1 MKSHHPVESVYA
13 ARIPGVRV
21 SYAFWKRIL
30 DILGSLTLILLLS
43 PVLLIIAL
51 FVRFT
56 SPGPIVYKQAR
67 IGRKGDSFQFF
78 KFRSMYQDAE
88 KRLAELLESG
98 NEKQGPIFKMKNDPR
113 VTPVGRFLRKYSL
126 DELPQLFNVL
136 RGDMSLVG
144 PRPPLPREVEQ
155 YADSAFARL
164 SVPPGITCLWQ
175 ICGRSDTTFEEWV
188 ALDKLYVEQMS
199 FWLDLK
205 ILLKTPTAVLRGDGA
220 Y

>member
-1 MKSHHPVESVYA
+1 MKNVPAVESAYA
-13 ARIPGVRV
+13 GRIPRVRIT
-21 SYAFWKRIL
+21 YAFWKRIL
-30 DILGSLTLILLLS
+30 DIVGSLGLILLLA
-43 PVLLIIAL
+43 PVLVAIAISVKL
-51 FVRFT
+51 T
-56 SPGPIVYKQAR
+56 SPGPVIYKQ
-67 IGRKGDSFQFF
+67 GRVGRYGTEFMFL
-78 KFRSMYQDAE
+78 KFRSMYTDAD
-88 KRLAELLESG
+88 KRLPELLRTG
-98 NEKQGPIFKMKNDPR
+98 NEKEGPIFKMKDDPR

-136 RGDMSLVG
+136 KGEMSLVG

-155 YADSAFARL
+155 YKDADFLRL

-175 ICGRSDTTFEEWV
+175 ICGRSDTTFEEWM
-188 ALDKLYVEQMS
+188 ALDTFYVEHMS